1 MRRMINE
8 WVHQHHDV
16 YLLHSDT
23 WHLPPAPNIINCG
36 ITEPTMVTIA
46 AGLMA
51 AGKTVLVYGVCGFV
65 LYRAY
70 DQLMYWVKDKQYLGN
85 MVILNAGAN
94 KCYPE
99 ELGPAHR
106 IYNDVEIAQSLGFA
120 CKEPNYNEIIPILE
134 SVVKDSNNKIF
145 IRLGFDRND

>member
-1 MRRMINE
+1 MRHAINK
-8 WVHQHHDV
+8 WVHQQPDV

-23 WHLPPAPNIINCG
+23 WHLPQAPNIINCG

-51 AGKTVLVYGVCGFV
+51 AGRTVFVYGVCGFV

-70 DQLMYWVKDKQYLGN
+70 DQFMYWVRDKQYPGN

-106 IYNDVEIAQSLGFA
+106 IYNDLEVAASLGFECA
-120 CKEPNYNEIIPILE
+120 EPGYDEIIPLLN
-134 SVVKDSNNKIF
+134 SLAGRTGAKMF